1 MKMKSG
7 DRRVREQVKD
17 NREQLI
23 DEIGLDKQKVKTG
36 KRMGPI

>member
-1 MKMKSG
+1 LEDELVRMKMKSG

-23 DEIGLDKQKVKTG
+23 DEIGLDK
-36 KRMGPI
+36 